1 MNGPA
6 AEGVRVA
13 WESVPAAVRAAIE
26 EVCGAPVAEARTQ
39 PGGFSPGVAARLRC
53 ADGTRSFVKAVSAEA
68 NPQSPRLHR
77 REGQN
82 LAALDPVIVARQ
94 LPVPRLRGMVDLDPW
109 VALVLDDVDGRPPG
123 LPWRAGDL
131 QQVLAALDRLAVEV
145 DAGILQSQECL
156 ELRDGSA
163 LDRLAGALTPAPI
176 TVRSIAEMYARAFTG
191 WRALAG
197 SAGKDR
203 LDPWSRAHLDELA
216 ALEPAWAV
224 HSAGDT
230 LLHTDVRADNLLLT
244 ADGEVVVVDWP
255 HACRGS
261 AFVELVL
268 FAPSVA
274 MQGGPQLA
282 DLLAMSPAGRRA
294 PRQDVAAVLCA
305 LAGYFTH
312 QALQPPPPGLPTVR
326 AFQAAQGEVARRWL
340 AGFL

>member
-131 QQVLAALDRLAVEV
+131 QQV
-145 DAGILQSQECL
+145 
-156 ELRDGSA
+156 
-163 LDRLAGALTPAPI
+163 LAGALTPAPI

>member
-1 MNGPA
+1 M
-6 AEGVRVA
+6 
-13 WESVPAAVRAAIE
+13 
-26 EVCGAPVAEARTQ
+26 
-39 PGGFSPGVAARLRC
+39 
-53 ADGTRSFVKAVSAEA
+53 
-68 NPQSPRLHR
+68 HR

-131 QQVLAALDRLAVEV
+131 QQVLA
-145 DAGILQSQECL
+145 
-156 ELRDGSA
+156 A

>member
-1 MNGPA
+1 
-6 AEGVRVA
+6 
-13 WESVPAAVRAAIE
+13 
-26 EVCGAPVAEARTQ
+26 
-39 PGGFSPGVAARLRC
+39 
-53 ADGTRSFVKAVSAEA
+53 
-68 NPQSPRLHR
+68 
-77 REGQN
+77 
-82 LAALDPVIVARQ
+82 
-94 LPVPRLRGMVDLDPW
+94 MVDLDPW

-131 QQVLAALDRLAVEV
+131 QQVLAALDRLAV
-145 DAGILQSQECL
+145 
-156 ELRDGSA
+156 
-163 LDRLAGALTPAPI
+163 ALTPAPI

-191 WRALAG
+191 W
-197 SAGKDR
+197 
-203 LDPWSRAHLDELA
+203 HLDELA